1 MKMQFGKYKNKELSV
16 IPRDYLRWLLRASRL
31 LITELEFELGESP
44 RDSDRRAPSSSIPR
58 DLPSITKE
66 LIEVGYRLMSK
77 RLHPD
82 LNPGIDDRKIKE
94 LNISMEA
101 IRKAL
106 K

>member
-1 MKMQFGKYKNKELSV
+1 MKMTFGKYKGKELSV
-16 IPRDYLRWLLRASRL
+16 IPRDYLRWLLRAGRL
-31 LITELEFELGESP
+31 LNQEIEFELGESP
-44 RDSDRRAPSSSIPR
+44 RDSDRRAPSSIPR

-94 LNISMEA
+94 LNIAMEA

-106 K
+106 R